1 MEKYNLTE
9 KEASYFVSSDSLAT
23 DMYNQYDESIKIL
36 FNDGTIKDISNAS
49 DMFNIELLSKK
60 VEKYYFAYL
69 RD

>member
-1 MEKYNLTE
+1 
-9 KEASYFVSSDSLAT
+9 
-23 DMYNQYDESIKIL
+23 MYNQYDESIKIL
-36 FNDGTIKDISNAS
+36 YRDGSIKDIATAA